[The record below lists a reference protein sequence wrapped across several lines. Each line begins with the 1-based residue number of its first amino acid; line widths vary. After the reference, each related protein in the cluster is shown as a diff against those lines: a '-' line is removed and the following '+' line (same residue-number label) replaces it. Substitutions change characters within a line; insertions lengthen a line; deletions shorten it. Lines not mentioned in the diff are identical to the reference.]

1 MPFGL
6 LRHFRKDA
14 PGFLLETRERYGD
27 VAFLRLSGQDVYLLN
42 HPDYIRDVLVTNQ
55 TNFTKS
61 RVLERSKRMLGEGL
75 LTSEGQFHL
84 RQRRMI
90 QPAFHRERLR
100 GYATAMTS
108 WAIRTRDRWQAGQ
121 TIDMSEEMAR
131 LTLGIVGQTLFSA
144 NVEED
149 APEVGR
155 ALAEILESFNM
166 VMLPYFELLEKLPLP
181 FLQRFREARETL
193 DRIVY
198 RIIAERRASGDDKG
212 DLLSMLLLA
221 RDEDDDGS
229 MTDEQVRDEAM
240 TLFLAG
246 HETTAVALTWAWYL
260 LSQHPE
266 VAARM
271 RAEIGNEPPG
281 FDDLPRLKYV
291 EMVFAE
297 TLRLYP
303 PAWAIGR
310 KAIAGH
316 RINGEYETKAGSIL
330 LQSPYVMH
338 RDPRYFAEPDRFD
351 PDRWLPENVA
361 ERPKFSYLPFGGG
374 TRVCIGERF
383 AWMEGVL
390 LLATIAQRWSPK
402 LSPGHPVRHKALL
415 TLRPAFGMK
424 MILEP
429 A

>member
-1 MPFGL
+1 M
-6 LRHFRKDA
+6 
-14 PGFLLETRERYGD
+14 ETRERYGD

>member
-1 MPFGL
+1 
-6 LRHFRKDA
+6 LRTH
-14 PGFLLETRERYGD
+14 EQYGE
-27 VAFLRLSGQDVYLLN
+27 VAYLRLSGQEVYLVN
-42 HPDYIRDVLVTNQ
+42 HPDYVRDVLVTHQN
-55 TNFTKS
+55 NFTKS
-61 RVLERSKRMLGEGL
+61 RVLQRAKRVLGEGL

-100 GYATAMTS
+100 GYADAMTA
-108 WAIRTRDRWQAGQ
+108 WAVRTRDRWQHGQ
-121 TIDMSEEMAR
+121 TVDMSEEMAR
-131 LTLGIVGQTLFSA
+131 LTLGIVGQTLFSS
-144 NVEED
+144 NVEDD

-155 ALAEILESFNM
+155 ALTAILEIFNL

-181 FLQRFREARETL
+181 FLRRFHDARDTL

-198 RIIAERRASGDDKG
+198 RIIAERRASGEDKG
-212 DLLSMLLLA
+212 DLLSMLLMA
-221 RDEDDDGS
+221 RDEDDAGA

-246 HETTAVALTWAWYL
+246 HETTANALTWAWYL
-260 LSQHPE
+260 LSQHPD
-266 VAARM
+266 VASRM
-271 RAEIGNEPPG
+271 RAEIGDQPPG

-291 EMVFAE
+291 EMVLAE

-310 KAIAGH
+310 KAIGPH
-316 RINGEYETKAGSIL
+316 RINAEYEAKAGAIL

-338 RDPRYFAEPDRFD
+338 RDARYFPDPDRFD

-361 ERPKFSYLPFGGG
+361 QRPKFSYLPFGGG

-390 LLATIAQRWSPK
+390 LLATIAQKWDPQ

-415 TLRPAFGMK
+415 TLRPEFGMK
-424 MILEP
+424 MVLRQH
-429 A
+429 ASATA

>member
-1 MPFGL
+1 
-6 LRHFRKDA
+6 FRKDA

-90 QPAFHRERLR
+90 QSAFHRERLR
-100 GYATAMTS
+100 GYATAMTA